1 MMIFSHY
8 FRRKKPKMI
17 KFGTN
22 VDLSDHKKWEV
33 QLKELA
39 KLPAF
44 CRLVSGSN
52 LLSHVGHTILGMN
65 TVQLYMKVPGSRTP
79 GNSAMFISSIVKF
92 WKLSTLHQDCCRFQG
107 IYLGVSYL
115 IHEISVNIH
124 FCWINWKKTSFCSP
138 E

>member
-1 MMIFSHY
+1 
-8 FRRKKPKMI
+8 MI

-52 LLSHVGHTILGMN
+52 LLSHIGHTILGMN

-79 GNSAMFISSIVKF
+79 GNTCKVLLKDHS
-92 WKLSTLHQDCCRFQG
+92 KLRPL
-107 IYLGVSYL
+107 SY
-115 IHEISVNIH
+115 
-124 FCWINWKKTSFCSP
+124 
-138 E
+138 